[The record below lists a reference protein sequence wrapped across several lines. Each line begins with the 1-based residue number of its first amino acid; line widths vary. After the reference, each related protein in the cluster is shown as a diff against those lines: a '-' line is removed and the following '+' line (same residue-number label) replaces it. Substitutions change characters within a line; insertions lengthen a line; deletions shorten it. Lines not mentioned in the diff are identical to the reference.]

1 MAHVRILGA
10 RRLSEHIENAS
21 HENHEARFHVLTM
34 PHTGNSPM
42 MHRVALPNGATKTN
56 TDRRHIMKWETPAAC
71 DFRFGFEITMYIAN
85 R

>member
-1 MAHVRILGA
+1 MSQG
-10 RRLSEHIENAS
+10 IERAS

-34 PHTGNSPM
+34 PGPDNSPM
-42 MHRVALPNGATKTN
+42 IRGVALPKSATMTN